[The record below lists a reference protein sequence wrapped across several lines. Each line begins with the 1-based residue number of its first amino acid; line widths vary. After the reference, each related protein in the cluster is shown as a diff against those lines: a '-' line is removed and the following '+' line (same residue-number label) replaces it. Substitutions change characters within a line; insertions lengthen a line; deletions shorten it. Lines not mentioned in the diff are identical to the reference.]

1 MALTEEEV
9 KVLTGLSEAQAQ
21 QRLMEKGYNELP
33 SSKQRNIFRIA
44 LEVIKEPMFLLLVAC
59 GSVYLFLGET
69 TDSIL
74 LLGFVF
80 IMMGI
85 TIYQEGKT
93 EKALEALKDLSS
105 PRALVIRDGQR
116 KRIAGREVAYGDMV
130 ILSEGDRIPA
140 DGILL
145 WGRNFT
151 ADESLLTGESVP
163 VRKSPAEGNAETV
176 EMECPGGDDIP
187 CVYSGTLVVQGQ
199 GVELVRATG
208 IHTEIGKIGKALQTV
223 EQEETLLQKETG
235 RMVKIIFLIAMVL
248 FALVVVIYGITRGNW
263 LEGILSG
270 ITLAMAMLPEEFP
283 VVLTIFLALGAW
295 RISQKHVLTRK
306 VSAVETLGA
315 TTVLCTDKTGT
326 LTQNLMSIKKIFAAD
341 SFLNVTENQTDL
353 LPENFHELIE
363 FAILASQK
371 DPFDPMEKALK
382 QLGKEKLART
392 EHLHDNWKI
401 VLEYP
406 LSRELLALSHVW
418 KSPDGKEFIIAAKGA
433 PEAIFELCHFD
444 KKQAEW
450 LGEKVGSMAEEGL
463 RVLAVAKSYFKEKDN
478 LPRIQHDFVFEFI
491 GLIGLEDPIRPTV
504 PDAVRLCYDAGIKVA
519 MITGDYPKT
528 AQNIARQIGLKNPS
542 EVITGPE
549 LEKMDPAQL
558 QERVKSVNIF
568 ARVVPEQKLLLVNA
582 FKANGEIVAMTGD
595 GVNDAPALKSS
606 HIGIAMGERG
616 TDVAREA
623 SDLVL
628 LDDDF
633 SSIVIAVRMG
643 RRIFDN
649 LKKAMA
655 YIVSV
660 HIPIAGMSLLPVIL
674 GWKELVLFP
683 VHIVFLEL
691 IIDPA
696 CSIVFEAEP
705 EESDIMKRDPR
716 NPKEP
721 LLGKRSLTIGIMQ
734 GMVSLFIV
742 ALVFKIS
749 LMLGQSLEE
758 ARALCFVTLIISN
771 LCLIITNRSWSKTI
785 IDSFKVPNKTLFWVL
800 GGAVIFLGMVVFIP
814 FLQKIFHFAPMHYID
829 IIIALG
835 AAIASISW
843 FELVKFISHK
853 KNFDLLKDKV

>member
-1 MALTEEEV
+1 
-9 KVLTGLSEAQAQ
+9 
-21 QRLMEKGYNELP
+21 
-33 SSKQRNIFRIA
+33 
-44 LEVIKEPMFLLLVAC
+44 
-59 GSVYLFLGET
+59 
-69 TDSIL
+69 
-74 LLGFVF
+74 
-80 IMMGI
+80 
-85 TIYQEGKT
+85 
-93 EKALEALKDLSS
+93 
-105 PRALVIRDGQR
+105 
-116 KRIAGREVAYGDMV
+116 
-130 ILSEGDRIPA
+130 
-140 DGILL
+140 
-145 WGRNFT
+145 
-151 ADESLLTGESVP
+151 
-163 VRKSPAEGNAETV
+163 
-176 EMECPGGDDIP
+176 
-187 CVYSGTLVVQGQ
+187 
-199 GVELVRATG
+199 
-208 IHTEIGKIGKALQTV
+208 
-223 EQEETLLQKETG
+223 
-235 RMVKIIFLIAMVL
+235 
-248 FALVVVIYGITRGNW
+248 
-263 LEGILSG
+263 
-270 ITLAMAMLPEEFP
+270 
-283 VVLTIFLALGAW
+283 
-295 RISQKHVLTRK
+295 
-306 VSAVETLGA
+306 
-315 TTVLCTDKTGT
+315 
-326 LTQNLMSIKKIFAAD
+326 
-341 SFLNVTENQTDL
+341 
-353 LPENFHELIE
+353 
-363 FAILASQK
+363 
-371 DPFDPMEKALK
+371 
-382 QLGKEKLART
+382 
-392 EHLHDNWKI
+392 
-401 VLEYP
+401 
-406 LSRELLALSHVW
+406 
-418 KSPDGKEFIIAAKGA
+418 
-433 PEAIFELCHFD
+433 
-444 KKQAEW
+444 
-450 LGEKVGSMAEEGL
+450 
-463 RVLAVAKSYFKEKDN
+463 
-478 LPRIQHDFVFEFI
+478 
-491 GLIGLEDPIRPTV
+491 
-504 PDAVRLCYDAGIKVA
+504 